1 MAQQRMVANS
11 QFQQGLIMDFAP
23 DNQTDNSLS
32 NALNA
37 TFVTF
42 NGNEGLLQNDMGN
55 CRVESAYLPEG
66 YIPVGTCEFG
76 DIIYVVSYNPL
87 KDKSQIGCFPSP
99 ERNLS
104 SSEISNLKVS
114 IAADEFVGIYAGTTE
129 VSGEVLSSQ
138 VKHIIYQNALHAGD
152 KFIISWGEEGTRNN
166 DTVSNV
172 GNTFESLKETEQ
184 YWPKLLKVHVVS
196 IEDDGKMT
204 YLDDSVKWYGNDTND
219 FVISTM
225 ALTTNDRTEK
235 GNIDDYRHALQSNY
249 SVFQSRIPGKL
260 ALLLELEK
268 ITGFSCGHR
277 AFIREE
283 GDDTYYDIYLSAS
296 WDTNNYNINP
306 CGLIIT
312 EADSKRVEIEDSKLD
327 PEANLNIN
335 KYDCSRVID
344 ISRTYKQEFPGDNYA
359 QFIESGSYYNNKDI
373 EKCLTDDSGQLTTN
387 VIRVYE
393 GTEPSE
399 EDNLH
404 QGQYY
409 LNPTTIASQ
418 TQDITKMRI
427 YENVFDGSQ
436 GVWIDS
442 TEEYDELEGVRALL
456 EDMFE
461 GSEQSDNK
469 ITFHFETLV
478 PKLDRWPVSK
488 WNKDLYA
495 EHDGD
500 IYCQLDTSRANI
512 KYIWKWSSN
521 AFANL
526 YKCPGKGYF
535 DVTTWSSVS
544 LTENLTAFLNTL
556 KENTTIKIWFGGDNP
571 KPVNDP
577 TPEYNYPAEDWQGD
591 ELAHEGE
598 YFWNINTGEIW
609 RWIYIESTQI
619 FCWVKASVTQ
629 DAAIRTLGVAKY
641 TQTSEEILIYTATPG
656 YIDLEKFKSKE
667 RIYYYQVNAD
677 WYWEQLTD
685 CDAYKNLAS
694 RMDWIIEGETDI
706 FCKSAIGSTVG
717 SILLKIPSKIIYKNS
732 SGVECQPHTIP
743 DDVIVNTFKKSVLK
757 EVGSLKTLTS
767 KESEDCYYQYTV
779 CPCMPYGV
787 LEEFAITNT
796 IRFNK
801 KQTGEVD
808 LNSWQY
814 YAETS
819 AMRLTFGFDTY
830 LKECLDEVIDKVV
843 FQFYDDQGLCASYE
857 LTDRTSYEAKFTEY
871 FSLNVLPNNAKFTG
885 YTFEEDPTID
895 DDGNELY
902 SSRELTK
909 NIFHHNSE
917 DVAMTFKDIVGDDYS
932 KYYYNSSD
940 DEYNP
945 IYKVVTAAT
954 PQYKKVFLNDS
965 GIFYYGRPYLVK
977 ILIFKGIQTEIGA
990 IDTQGYET
998 PITYYRWMWTG
1009 AVLNDYYGKV
1019 ADFNDTQIPITLD
1032 YTMAFNAQ
1040 SLQEEHFNYYKI
1052 FKDYDYAGK
1061 EEGVVNGKPN
1071 VRQSLGAEITAVNFK
1086 KDNGSEQ
1093 DIKVTML
1100 HKAADYFN
1108 MTLAVF
1114 QEKEVFESLNVGLG
1128 LNNLRITVPDSIS
1141 TVYEQGDFSA
1151 VVSEL
1156 EPKIHPSVELGSNE
1170 KEKTTV
1176 TKLTK
1181 EKYSTTLNKLLGF
1194 TNTTTENR
1202 DIYDGDTEKS
1212 KESYVDNYQDWFDL
1226 EIIDGI
1232 NQKGSDAIKT
1242 ETVGYYDADGNA
1254 QQGPIVMHWFTAQD
1268 LYKPEW
1274 NGKLSLRLRGI
1285 RFNKIRAYTFAQK
1298 QISQILAPIVE
1309 TPQDLGQYGINL
1321 TPYDSTSDKYGVDGG
1336 FPYFSASLHIGVGER
1351 KGKDGW
1357 LSTIALS
1364 YTPITMDEAKS
1375 SPKTASPVGSNYWEK
1390 QEGDSAVF
1398 KLTSSEGMK
1407 YLMNNVTTGPFVA
1420 CSFGWADVGGTGG
1433 NAMERMELYD
1443 TFNPSKELTKYF
1455 GILPLKDAQITGQL
1469 PRSKSK
1475 SVQVWENGTLP
1486 QNQPVILGICSNNE
1500 IHLLGDWFLSKA
1512 TGMSINGDGTWKESY
1527 SYFDNRSWMDYQ
1539 CFYYN
1544 NYGST
1549 SDPKYK
1555 YQEWGSVLT
1564 FAQLISSMFC
1574 QLFVVKQENE
1584 VLFVPENTIK
1594 LEDNDEQWRADIVV
1608 KITSTWN
1615 NYDDLGAN
1623 SSSRMIALLWPR
1635 NDGYYTPKS
1644 LREFAQNI
1652 LISAGLGS
1660 RTNDKDLDTF
1670 TLNEDVDKKVSI
1682 RNINP
1687 DVSPL
1692 VKVTEFNYTVSYH
1705 VDDIT
1710 EIYSQDNTN
1719 VPYRYYDGN
1728 GEKVSGTSNVGASS
1742 TDIYLF
1748 KDGTFTKF
1756 TPRNANGEIKLVDRF
1771 AEVNDQK
1778 TIEDA
1783 SLRKF
1788 YPIYGGNGKFP
1799 VKLNEYS
1806 NLDQVLYWDG
1816 YKIGAHDMDKLKN
1829 LSSTSRLYYYATG
1842 DNPSISDISKAHI
1855 FDYIHA

>member
-114 IAADEFVGIYAGTTE
+114 IAADEFVGIYGDTTE

-152 KFIISWGEEGTRNN
+152 KFIISWGEEGTGNN
-166 DTVSNV
+166 NTISNV
-172 GNTFESLKETEQ
+172 GNTFESLQETEQ

-225 ALTTNDRTEK
+225 TLTTNDRTEK

-296 WDTNNYNINP
+296 WDTDNYNINP

-312 EADSKRVEIEDSKLD
+312 EANSKRVEIADSKLD
-327 PEANLNIN
+327 PKADLNIS

-373 EKCLTDDSGQLTTN
+373 ENWITDDSEQLTTN
-387 VIRVYE
+387 VIRVYD
-393 GTEPSE
+393 GITPSD

-404 QGQYY
+404 RGQYY
-409 LNPTTIASQ
+409 LNPTTITSQ
-418 TQDITKMRI
+418 TESIDEMRI
-427 YENVFDGSQ
+427 YDNVFDGNQ
-436 GVWIDS
+436 GVWVDR
-442 TEEYDELEGVRALL
+442 TEEYDELEGVRDLL
-456 EDMFE
+456 EGMFKD
-461 GSEQSDNK
+461 GNQPDNK
-469 ITFHFETLV
+469 VTFHFETNV
-478 PKLDRWPVSK
+478 PTLNKWPVSK

-500 IYCQLDTSRANI
+500 IYCQLDASRANI

-521 AFANL
+521 ALDNL
-526 YKCPGKGYF
+526 YKCPGNGYF
-535 DVTTWSSVS
+535 DVETWPSIS
-544 LTENLTAFLNTL
+544 LTDDLTAFLNTL
-556 KENTTIKIWFGGDNP
+556 KENTTIKIWFGGD
-571 KPVNDP
+571 DP
-577 TPEYNYPAEDWQGD
+577 TPEYNYPAEDWQVY
-591 ELAHEGE
+591 ELKHEGE

-609 RWIYIESTQI
+609 QWTYQKTTQI
-619 FCWVKASVTQ
+619 FCWVKLSTTQ
-629 DAAIRTLGVAKY
+629 SNAIKKLGVEKD
-641 TQTSEEILIYTATPG
+641 TQTSEEILIYINTPG
-656 YIDLEKFKSKE
+656 YIDLEQFKSKE
-667 RIYYYQVNAD
+667 RIYYYQVKAD
-677 WYWEQLTD
+677 WYWKQLAKD
-685 CDAYKNLAS
+685 DAYKNLAS
-694 RMDWIIEGETDI
+694 RMDWIIGSETDI
-706 FCKSAIGSTVG
+706 FYKSAIGSTVG

-732 SGVECQPHTIP
+732 SGVECVPHAIP

-757 EVGSLKTLTS
+757 KVGSLKTLTS
-767 KESEDCYYQYTV
+767 KETEDCYYQYTV

-830 LKECLDEVIDKVV
+830 LKECLDEVIDKIV

-857 LTDRTSYEAKFTEY
+857 LTDRASYEAKFTEY
-871 FSLNVLPNNAKFTG
+871 FSLNTLPNNAKFTG
-885 YTFEEDPTID
+885 YTFAEDPTKD
-895 DDGNELY
+895 DDDNELY
-902 SSRELTK
+902 SSRDLTK

-917 DVAMTFKDIVGDDYS
+917 DVALTFKDIVGEDYS
-932 KYYYNSSD
+932 KYYYNSGD
-940 DEYNP
+940 DDNP
-945 IYKVVTAAT
+945 IYKVVDAT
-954 PQYKKVFLNDS
+954 IPHDTNVFLNDS

-1009 AVLNDYYGKV
+1009 AVLNDYYGRV
-1019 ADFNDTQIPITLD
+1019 ADFNDTQISITLD

-1040 SLQEEHFNYYKI
+1040 SLQEEHYNYYKI
-1052 FKDYDYAGK
+1052 FKDYDYNGK
-1061 EEGVVNGKPN
+1061 DDGVVNGKPN
-1071 VRQSLGAEITAVNFK
+1071 VRQSLGAEITAVNFNK
-1086 KDNGSEQ
+1086 EDTNDQ

-1114 QEKEVFESLNVGLG
+1114 QEEDVFESLNVGFG
-1128 LNNLRITVPDSIS
+1128 LNNLRITYPDKIS
-1141 TVYEQGDFSA
+1141 TVYEEGDFSA
-1151 VVSEL
+1151 VVPEL
-1156 EPKIHPSVELGSNE
+1156 EPNIHPSVKSGSDE
-1170 KEKTTV
+1170 KDKEKTTV
-1176 TKLTK
+1176 K
-1181 EKYSTTLNKLLGF
+1181 ELSEKKYSTALNKLLGF
-1194 TNTTTENR
+1194 NNETSNKDIYAEGTTE
-1202 DIYDGDTEKS
+1202 EMS
-1212 KESYVDNYQDWFDL
+1212 SYVDNYQDWFDL
-1226 EIIDGI
+1226 KIIDSI
-1232 NQKGSDAIKT
+1232 DGSST
-1242 ETVGYYDADGNA
+1242 SCETVGYYDADGNA
-1254 QQGPIVMHWFTAQD
+1254 QQASIAMHWFTAWG
-1268 LYKPEW
+1268 LYKPDW
-1274 NGKLSLRLRGI
+1274 NGKLSLRLKGI

-1309 TPQDLGQYGINL
+1309 TPSDLSQYGISL

-1351 KGKDGW
+1351 KGKNGW
-1357 LSTIALS
+1357 LSTVALS
-1364 YTPITMDEAKS
+1364 YTPTTMDEAKA
-1375 SPKTASPVGSNYWEK
+1375 SPTKASPVGSNYWEK

-1398 KLTSSEGMK
+1398 KLTSSEGMQ
-1407 YLMNNVTTGPFVA
+1407 YLTNNVTTGPFVA
-1420 CSFGWADVGGTGG
+1420 CSFGWADVGGTDR
-1433 NAMERMELYD
+1433 NAMETMDLYD
-1443 TFNPSKELTKYF
+1443 TFKPSEELTKYF
-1455 GILPLKDAQITGQL
+1455 GLPSKLTDYQITGKL
-1469 PRSKSK
+1469 PRSKST
-1475 SVQVWENGTLP
+1475 SVQVWEGGKLP
-1486 QNQPVILGICSNNE
+1486 QNQPVSLGICSGSE

-1512 TGMSINGDGTWKESY
+1512 TGMSIDGSGTWQSNY
-1527 SYFDNRSWMDYQ
+1527 GYFDNRSWMDYQ
-1539 CFYYN
+1539 CFYYKDYN
-1544 NYGST
+1544 TDDGPT
-1549 SDPKYK
+1549 QKWK
-1555 YQEWGSVLT
+1555 EWGSVLT

-1608 KITSTWN
+1608 KITPTWN
-1615 NYDDLGAN
+1615 NYDDLGEE

-1635 NDGYYTPKS
+1635 NDGYYKTKP
-1644 LREFAQNI
+1644 LREFAQDI

-1660 RTNDKDLDTF
+1660 RSKENPDAFKFAD
-1670 TLNEDVDKKVSI
+1670 EKISVK
-1682 RNINP
+1682 NINP
-1687 DVSPL
+1687 EVSPL

-1705 VDDIT
+1705 VDDLT

-1719 VPYRYYDGN
+1719 VPYRYYDETGN
-1728 GEKVSGTSNVGASS
+1728 EVTGTSNVAASD
-1742 TDIYLF
+1742 TNIYLH
-1748 KDGTFTKF
+1748 KDGTFSKF
-1756 TPRNANGEIKLVDRF
+1756 TPKNANGEIKLVDTF
-1771 AEVNDQK
+1771 KEAKEQTN
-1778 TIEDA
+1778 EDT

-1788 YPIYGGNGKFP
+1788 YPVYGGSGKFP
-1799 VKLNEYS
+1799 VRLNEYS

-1829 LSSTSRLYYYATG
+1829 LSATSRLYYYATG